1 MIILNIY
8 HSVRYR
14 KYWEQ
19 NSKMA
24 KVIHTSGKRKT
35 AIARATLKSG
45 KGRVRVNNKPV
56 EFYQPELARLK
67 IQEPLELAGKQRNRV
82 DINVSVAGGGVMGQA
97 EATRTAIARGIVE
110 WFDDEELQ
118 KLFQSY
124 DRALLVNDTRRKEPK
139 HPLGRGARKKRQKS
153 YR

>member
-8 HSVRYR
+8 HLVMCR

-19 NSKMA
+19 DSKMA

-45 KGRVRVNNKPV
+45 KGRVRINNKPV

-67 IQEPLELAGKQRNRV
+67 IQEPLELAGKHTNRI
-82 DINVSVAGGGVMGQA
+82 DINISVQGGGVMGQA
-97 EATRTAIARGIVE
+97 EASRTAIARGIIE
-110 WFDDEELQ
+110 WSGDEELQ

-139 HPLGRGARKKRQKS
+139 HPMGRGARKKRQKS

>member
-1 MIILNIY
+1 M
-8 HSVRYR
+8 V
-14 KYWEQ
+14 
-19 NSKMA
+19 

-35 AIARATLKSG
+35 AIARATFRSG

-67 IQEPLELAGKQRNRV
+67 IQEPLELAGKHSNRV
-82 DINVSVAGGGVMGQA
+82 DINISVKGGGVMGQA
-97 EATRTAIARGIVE
+97 EASRTAIARGIVE
-110 WFDDEELQ
+110 WSGDEKLQ
-118 KLFQSY
+118 KLFQNY

-139 HPLGRGARKKRQKS
+139 HPMGRGARKKRQKS